1 MKILV
6 TGANGLLGQKLIERW
21 QGDPSIDLY
30 TTARR
35 AAVLPVDPDKFFLAD
50 LTDSHAVEALV
61 DRVKPDTI
69 IHTAA
74 MTQVDQCEQ
83 DKAGCWKVNVDTVDY
98 LIQASR
104 KNNLHLVHLS
114 TDFIFDGSHGPLDES
129 EQPNPVNYYGESK
142 VAAEKLLT
150 ESGLAWSIV
159 RTVLVYGITQDMSRS
174 NIITWVKKNLE
185 AGQVINVV
193 TDQWRTPTLAEDL
206 AEGCHLIAV
215 QRATGVY
222 HISGKDFLTPH
233 QMALQTA
240 DFFQL
245 DASLIKETNAANF
258 KEIARRPLRT
268 GFVIDKAVHELG
280 YAPRSFREGMA
291 LISSQLKK

>member
-50 LTDSHAVEALV
+50 LTDPHAVEALV
-61 DRVKPDTI
+61 DRIKPDTI
-69 IHTAA
+69 VHTAA

-83 DKAGCWKVNVDTVDY
+83 DKAGCWKVNVDAVDY

-104 KNNLHLVHLS
+104 KNNAHLVHLS
-114 TDFIFDGSHGPLDES
+114 TDFIFDGSHGPLQES
-129 EQPNPVNYYGESK
+129 DQPNPVNYYGESK
-142 VAAEKLLT
+142 VAAEKLVM
-150 ESGLAWSIV
+150 ESGLTWSIV

-185 AGQVINVV
+185 AGSVIKVV

-206 AEGCHLIAV
+206 AEGCHLVAV

-245 DASLIKETNAANF
+245 DASLIQETNAAIF
-258 KEIARRPLRT
+258 KETARRPLRT
-268 GFVIDKAVHELG
+268 GFIIDKAVRELG
-280 YAPRSFREGMA
+280 YAPHSFREGMA
-291 LISSQLKK
+291 LVSSQLKK